1 MIIPPESLVSIRND
15 LDWAW
20 KQGERVW
27 IKTVKQSYHQAG
39 SNDDKKW
46 GSKISLDCPFKR
58 VKLCLLQLITH
69 SYMKIQ
75 KNCRDLWQTWAILYF
90 FLLPVIFYW
99 RNCLYW
105 RAEVYKTTFYKK
117 TFLFCFLLTKVWY
130 KEIISFFLCPWVVWQ
145 KQIK

>member
-1 MIIPPESLVSIRND
+1 MEHYFSPNNLSLVPPESLVSIRND

-27 IKTVKQSYHQAG
+27 IKTVKQSHHQAG

-69 SYMKIQ
+69 SYEDTKKLQGSVTNMGNTIFFF
-75 KNCRDLWQTWAILYF
+75 TTSH
-90 FLLPVIFYW
+90 FLL
-99 RNCLYW
+99 
-105 RAEVYKTTFYKK
+105 KK
-117 TFLFCFLLTKVWY
+117 LSILTSRGLQNYFLL
-130 KEIISFFLCPWVVWQ
+130 EDFFVLFFTN
-145 KQIK
+145 KSMI